1 MLGKWL
7 RQRRMREAE
16 HEAARKR
23 LYEEYRQR
31 VEAGES
37 DAMETSRDFYD
48 NSPDSWRVEV
58 GMSLGLIILFVS
70 LLVLIPFF
78 TLIKHLTGS

>member
-1 MLGKWL
+1 MLGEWL
-7 RQRRMREAE
+7 RQRREREAE
-16 HEAARKR
+16 HEAARNR
-23 LYEEYRQR
+23 LYEEYQQR
-31 VEAGES
+31 IEAGDP

-58 GMSLGLIILFVS
+58 GVSLYLVVLVGS

-78 TLIKHLTGS
+78 ILIKHLTGG